1 MATKKSSTTKSSSS
15 KSSSSSSSKKTV
27 WGLNK
32 ISFWTIVA
40 VTFLYAVSLILS
52 AINASKLNTVI
63 KALQG
68 IATAIMIVIVA
79 ILAWRYVRS
88 KPVVW
93 KVLYVIC
100 LLIVI
105 AGMIVPLC
113 LI

>member
-1 MATKKSSTTKSSSS
+1 MANSSKSS
-15 KSSSSSSSKKTV
+15 KSSSSSSKRSS

-40 VTFLYAVSLILS
+40 VTILYAIALILS
-52 AINASKLNTVI
+52 ACGINATVVN
-63 KALQG
+63 ALQG

-88 KPVVW
+88 KQMIW
-93 KVLYVIC
+93 KVLYFVC

-105 AGMIVPLC
+105 AGIIVPLV
-113 LI
+113 IS

>member
-1 MATKKSSTTKSSSS
+1 MANSSKSS
-15 KSSSSSSSKKTV
+15 KSSSSSSRRST

-40 VTFLYAVSLILS
+40 VTVLYAIALILS
-52 AINASKLNTVI
+52 ACNINATVVN
-63 KALQG
+63 ALQG

-88 KPVVW
+88 KQMIW
-93 KVLYVIC
+93 KVLYFVC

-105 AGMIVPLC
+105 AGIIVPLV
-113 LI
+113 IS